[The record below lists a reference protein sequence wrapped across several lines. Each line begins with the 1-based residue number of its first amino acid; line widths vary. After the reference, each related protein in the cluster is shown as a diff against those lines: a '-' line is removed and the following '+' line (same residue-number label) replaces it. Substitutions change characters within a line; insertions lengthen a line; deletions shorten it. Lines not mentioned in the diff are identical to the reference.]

1 MKTPTWFLIAVAL
14 VVAAVV
20 WLLFWSDRPDTT
32 EIPALPPSL
41 EAQPTP
47 TPAPEADVRY
57 PVPTPAPPPEDGDP
71 EAPTPSEPLPALRDS
86 DAPFRRAL
94 LTHFGD
100 NPLDRWLAP
109 DALIQRVVATLNTLD
124 QPTPVA
130 LRLRP
135 LAHVPGLYQV
145 IGDGD
150 TLTTNDDNARRYD
163 PYVQMLEQADTEAWI
178 GLYLH
183 YYPLFQAAYEELG
196 FPGRHFNDRLIDVID
211 HLLETPEIEGPI
223 PLARPK
229 VLYRY
234 ADPDTEA
241 RSWGQKTLIRMGP
254 RHQRAVKTKLR
265 ALREALVQRPA
276 ETSNA
281 LPQQ

>member
-41 EAQPTP
+41 QAEPTP
-47 TPAPEADVRY
+47 TPAPDADIRY
-57 PVPTPAPPPEDGDP
+57 PVPTPTPDSETTPEGSPAP
-71 EAPTPSEPLPALRDS
+71 SVEPLPALRDS
-86 DAPFRRAL
+86 DGPFRRAL
-94 LTHFGD
+94 LSRFGD

-109 DALIQRVVATLNTLD
+109 DALIQRIVATLNTLD

-135 LAHVPGLYQV
+135 LAHVPGLFQV
-145 IGDGD
+145 IGEGD
-150 TLTTNDDNARRYD
+150 TLTTNDDNSRRYD
-163 PYVQMLEQADTEAWI
+163 PYVTLMDEADTEAWVA
-178 GLYLH
+178 LYLR

-211 HLLETPEIEGPI
+211 HLLETPEIAGPL
-223 PLARPK
+223 PLVRPK

-234 ADPDTEA
+234 ADADTEA
-241 RSWGQKTLIRMGP
+241 RSWGQKSLIRMGVD
-254 RHQRAVKTKLR
+254 HQRTVKAKLR
-265 ALREALVQRPA
+265 ELRAALVQTPA
-276 ETSNA
+276 
-281 LPQQ
+281 LRD